1 MRSLK
6 SKGNASI
13 LLCLIITGL
22 FGFTAFA
29 VDIGLVYIERT
40 KLFSALDSAALA
52 ASLELPN
59 GDTKTK
65 ATAVLYLQ
73 KNGVDP
79 SIASIVIAED
89 HKSIELQAVK
99 SVKHLFAQ
107 IIGIS
112 SSEVRARSKAVIG
125 PARAINDG
133 VRPFAVEMF
142 NYTYGSVV
150 VLKEGAGDGYQGNYG
165 AVALGGNGASKFE
178 DNALNGY
185 SGRIAVGDYIKT
197 EPGNMAGAANA
208 IKNYINSEYSNF
220 ENFTRDSIRLWTIP
234 LVDSLQVNGRS
245 EVKVLGFGEFYV
257 EEINKKSGKIEITG
271 RFVRYVTSAPIDTT
285 LADKGAYGTKLSK

>member
-1 MRSLK
+1 MRRLR
-6 SKGNASI
+6 SKGNVSI

-29 VDIGLVYIERT
+29 IDIGLVYIERT

-65 ATAVLYLQ
+65 AAATLYLE

-79 SIASIVIAED
+79 STASIVIATD
-89 HKSIELQAVK
+89 HKSIEIQAVK
-99 SVKHLFAQ
+99 GVKHLFAQ

-125 PARAINDG
+125 PAKAIKNG

-142 NYTYGSVV
+142 NYTYGGTV
-150 VLKEGAGDGYQGNYG
+150 VLKEGAGDGYQGNYN
-165 AVALGGNGASKFE
+165 AIALGGTGASNFQA
-178 DNALNGY
+178 NALYGY
-185 SGRIAVGDYIKT
+185 KGMISIGDYIDT
-197 EPGNMAGAANA
+197 ETGNMAGATNA
-208 IKNYINSEYSNF
+208 IKNYINGEFSSF
-220 ENFTRDSIRLWTIP
+220 SSFPRDSIRLWTIP
-234 LVDSLQVNGRS
+234 LVNTLMVNGRS
-245 EVKVLGFGEFYV
+245 TVEVLGFGEFYV
-257 EEINKKSGKIEITG
+257 EDVQQKSGKIEITG
-271 RFVRYVTSAPIDTT
+271 RFVRYVTSAPIDNT
-285 LADKGAYGTKLSK
+285 LVDKGAYGTKLSK